1 MPHKRP
7 ASYSR
12 SPSRGDRKSRTLHK
26 RAATHSRSPSPGD
39 RKRPLASGAQR
50 HEGTE
55 HNDHSEPGGGDLQ
68 SAKDGGVPKGLVPV
82 QDTPSMGDPV
92 QKGGPEGEKARTKDG
107 SNRGVFSQVVNG
119 RVAVSAAPRKAGEQ
133 RPTVEGGSGKEPE
146 KGDEKLGGVGEADD
160 GGVKSEGRERV
171 GAEIEDLPPNVV
183 KETETKGGVQELE
196 RGATDAG
203 GFSPEGRRSDA
214 PVGSQGKN
222 KGEGSAEGDAEP
234 EGADRTRVL
243 EEEVMVERT
252 GGEQPEGLASRESA
266 EAEGIYTVKPQSS
279 DGLDVQREKRSS
291 RWDRKASEE
300 MGDEDREEPG
310 SKLGARSED
319 HGEPGSKP
327 EARIHD
333 HAVPDSKVEARSE
346 DRREIREGSDQRR
359 SGFDRR
365 ADDGFDRRGEYR
377 RQEDRR
383 RDDRYGAERGRNDR
397 YEGRRGNRFEDERTR
412 EDPRDGRGGR
422 YEDERPRSDR
432 RRGEYERADDRRSDG
447 RGHSDRGNSD
457 RGNDGRG
464 LGRERPSF
472 REERPEFNGRRRF
485 EERGWERGREQPGK
499 PAPFERP
506 ETMQADREERARG
519 FGRGFGPQRGGGFKQ
534 ASDKWG
540 HDKFN
545 ELNQGQEAGEVA
557 EEDPYAKIEALLAL

>member
-12 SPSRGDRKSRTLHK
+12 SPGRGDRKSRTLHK
-26 RAATHSRSPSPGD
+26 RAATHSISPSSGD
-39 RKRPLASGAQR
+39 RKRPLASGAR
-50 HEGTE
+50 KHEGTE
-55 HNDHSEPGGGDLQ
+55 DNDHSEPGQGNLQ
-68 SAKDGGVPKGLVPV
+68 SARDVPKGLVPV
-82 QDTPSMGDPV
+82 QDTPSMGEPMRP
-92 QKGGPEGEKARTKDG
+92 GGAAAEGEKERTKDG
-107 SNRGVFSQVVNG
+107 NSWGAFSKVVNG

-133 RPTVEGGSGKEPE
+133 RAAVEGGSGKEPE
-146 KGDEKLGGVGEADD
+146 KGEEKLGGIGEADD
-160 GGVKSEGRERV
+160 VGVKSEGRERV
-171 GAEIEDLPPNVV
+171 GGEVGDLPQIVV
-183 KETETKGGVQELE
+183 ETETKRGVQELE
-196 RGATDAG
+196 TGATDAG
-203 GFSPEGRRSDA
+203 GFSRDGGGSDA
-214 PVGSQGKN
+214 PVGSQGKIP
-222 KGEGSAEGDAEP
+222 GEESAEGGAEP

-243 EEEVMVERT
+243 EEGVMVERT

-266 EAEGIYTVKPQSS
+266 EAEGIYTVTPRSP

-300 MGDEDREEPG
+300 MGDEDREAPG

-319 HGEPGSKP
+319 RGEPGSKF
-327 EARIHD
+327 EARIND
-333 HAVPDSKVEARSE
+333 HTVPDSRIEARSE
-346 DRREIREGSDQRR
+346 DRREVREGSDQRR

-365 ADDGFDRRGEYR
+365 ADDGFDKRGEYR
-377 RQEDRR
+377 RHEDRR

-397 YEGRRGNRFEDERTR
+397 YEGRRGDRFEDERTR
-412 EDPRDGRGGR
+412 EDLRDGRGGR
-422 YEDERPRSDR
+422 YEDERPRHGRFDDR
-432 RRGEYERADDRRSDG
+432 RRGEYERADDRRYDG
-447 RGHSDRGNSD
+447 RGYSDRGY
-457 RGNDGRG
+457 GNRG

-519 FGRGFGPQRGGGFKQ
+519 FGRGFGPQRGGSFKQ
-534 ASDKWG
+534 GSDRWG